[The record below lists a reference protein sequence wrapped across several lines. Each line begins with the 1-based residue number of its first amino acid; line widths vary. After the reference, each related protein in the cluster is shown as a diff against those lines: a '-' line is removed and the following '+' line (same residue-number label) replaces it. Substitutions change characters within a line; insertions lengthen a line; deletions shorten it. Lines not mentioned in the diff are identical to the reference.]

1 MEPISDDEMELK
13 QVHLMRVLQMPGGTT
28 ELLQSGEKNGTET
41 KLTLEKDMVKVVRDV
56 EGVVY
61 TRYIPLSAVQFLETV
76 EDSKIVED
84 GRKSQKAGAA
94 GSSKR
99 SAVEQGAKA
108 SSRGG
113 NKKKAG

>member
-1 MEPISDDEMELK
+1 MELK

-28 ELLQSGEKNGTET
+28 ELLQAGEKNGTVT
-41 KLTLEKDMVKVVRDV
+41 KLNWEEDMIQVVRNV

-61 TRYIPLSAVQFLETV
+61 TRYIPLTAVQFLETF
-76 EDSKIVED
+76 EDSKVVED

-113 NKKKAG
+113 NKKKKG